1 LRKAKKKEWKLPTLK
16 DKSKIKEGER
26 LSSLEREKE
35 VSIKKRHNIRQK
47 LIPKKPEKILSY
59 KHCLLVSMV
68 KPLMIRL
75 DIHQGRSWICFMTY
89 VKRILIFEVNK
100 VICHFLYKDNKRK
113 RIDE

>member
-1 LRKAKKKEWKLPTLK
+1 LCVQDNKIH
-16 DKSKIKEGER
+16 KIKEGER
-26 LSSLEREKE
+26 LSSLGKAKE
-35 VSIKKRHNIRQK
+35 VSIKERDSKRQK
-47 LIPKKPEKILSY
+47 SIPEKILIY
-59 KHCLLVSMV
+59 KHCLLVSMI

-75 DIHQGRSWICFMTY
+75 VIHQGRSWIFFMTY